1 MSRFYLKKPKS
12 HIYFSSKIIDS
23 IFKLCSVPKKLFN
36 TITSSVDKLDKHDCV
51 NIFLSEGA
59 GVDAIV
65 SEIELKGQTVN
76 RDAFGHIKLDEIN
89 PGAWFAKQFSK
100 KIGAEK
106 TLVQKSGYFA
116 RSAKPCKRD
125 LDLIFQSAEM
135 AVDSAING
143 ESGVIG
149 LDEYSDG
156 ELKCISF
163 DKIKGGGVID
173 DSTLQNV
180 MREIRVALLESD
192 VSLSVAKDFI
202 ENVKSK
208 AIGQEVIKSISP
220 DQMIIKIVN
229 DQLTALLG
237 SENDSLKLNAKTPVL
252 FLMVGLQGSGKT
264 TTSAKLARWIT
275 KNNNK
280 KIMMASL
287 DIYRPAAQEQLI
299 KLGADNDIA
308 TLESQ
313 ENKSPLQIAQIAIE
327 SAKKSNFDILIL
339 DSAGRNHIDT
349 KMMNEVKEI
358 SEKFNFSEI
367 LLVSDSMTGQDAV
380 NTAKNFSEQVNLT
393 GIILTRIDG
402 DSRGGAALSMRHVTQ
417 KPIKFMGTGEKID
430 DIEIF
435 HPDRIA
441 NRILGMG
448 DVVTLVEKASEEI
461 DEQEA
466 KQMQQK
472 FLKGRFTLLDYS
484 KQLDQ
489 LTKMGGIQS
498 VLKYLPGLS
507 GLKEKME
514 EKMENNDV
522 FKKQKAIINSMTPR
536 ERIHPELV
544 KASRKIRISKGSG
557 TNVQDINKLLKQ
569 FKKMSQMMKKM
580 GKNKNM
586 DSIMNSGQFGDIQ
599 NLINKNKPIQ

>member
-1 MSRFYLKKPKS
+1 MFENLTN
-12 HIYFSSKIIDS
+12 KIS
-23 IFKLCSVPKKLFN
+23 
-36 TITSSVDKLDKHDCV
+36 
-51 NIFLSEGA
+51 NI
-59 GVDAIV
+59 
-65 SEIELKGQTVN
+65 
-76 RDAFGHIKLDEIN
+76 
-89 PGAWFAKQFSK
+89 
-100 KIGAEK
+100 
-106 TLVQKSGYFA
+106 
-116 RSAKPCKRD
+116 
-125 LDLIFQSAEM
+125 
-135 AVDSAING
+135 
-143 ESGVIG
+143 
-149 LDEYSDG
+149 
-156 ELKCISF
+156 F
-163 DKIKGGGVID
+163 DKIKGSGVID
-173 DSTLQNV
+173 DSSLQNV
-180 MREIRVALLESD
+180 MREIRIALLESD

-229 DQLTALLG
+229 DQLTELLG

-308 TLESQ
+308 TLELQ
-313 ENKSPLQIAQIAIE
+313 ENKSPLQIANVAVE
-327 SAKKSNFDILIL
+327 SAKQSNFDILIL

-599 NLINKNKPIQ
+599 SLINKNKPIQ

>member
-1 MSRFYLKKPKS
+1 MFGNFTDRIL
-12 HIYFSSKIIDS
+12 
-23 IFKLCSVPKKLFN
+23 N
-36 TITSSVDKLDKHDCV
+36 T
-51 NIFLSEGA
+51 F
-59 GVDAIV
+59 DA
-65 SEIELKGQTVN
+65 LTGKGLLTEEDVTK
-76 RDAFGHIKLDEIN
+76 AL
-89 PGAWFAKQFSK
+89 
-100 KIGAEK
+100 
-106 TLVQKSGYFA
+106 
-116 RSAKPCKRD
+116 
-125 LDLIFQSAEM
+125 
-135 AVDSAING
+135 
-143 ESGVIG
+143 
-149 LDEYSDG
+149 
-156 ELKCISF
+156 
-163 DKIKGGGVID
+163 
-173 DSTLQNV
+173 
-180 MREIRVALLESD
+180 REIRVAMLEAD
-192 VSLSVAKDFI
+192 VPLAVAKDFVEKI
-202 ENVKSK
+202 KEK
-208 AIGQEVIKSISP
+208 AVGEKILKSIKP
-220 DQMIIKIVN
+220 GDMVVKIVR
-229 DQLTALLG
+229 DSLADLLG
-237 SENDSLKLNAKTPVL
+237 KDLPSESFDLSYKSAPSV
-252 FLMVGLQGSGKT
+252 FLLVGLQGSGKT
-264 TTSAKLARWIT
+264 TTAGKLSLLL
-275 KNNNK
+275 KNDK
-280 KIMMASL
+280 KKVLLSSL

-313 ENKSPLQIAQIAIE
+313 ENKSPLQIAQIAID

-580 GKNKNM
+580 GKNQNL
-586 DSIMNSGQFGDIQ
+586 DSLMNSDQLGDLK
-599 NLINKNKPIQ
+599 NLLNKNRPTH

>member
-1 MSRFYLKKPKS
+1 MFENLTN
-12 HIYFSSKIIDS
+12 KIS
-23 IFKLCSVPKKLFN
+23 
-36 TITSSVDKLDKHDCV
+36 
-51 NIFLSEGA
+51 NI
-59 GVDAIV
+59 
-65 SEIELKGQTVN
+65 
-76 RDAFGHIKLDEIN
+76 
-89 PGAWFAKQFSK
+89 
-100 KIGAEK
+100 
-106 TLVQKSGYFA
+106 
-116 RSAKPCKRD
+116 
-125 LDLIFQSAEM
+125 
-135 AVDSAING
+135 
-143 ESGVIG
+143 
-149 LDEYSDG
+149 
-156 ELKCISF
+156 F
-163 DKIKGGGVID
+163 DKIKGSGVID
-173 DSTLQNV
+173 DSSLQNV
-180 MREIRVALLESD
+180 MREIRIALLESD

-229 DQLTALLG
+229 DQLTELLG

-308 TLESQ
+308 TLELQ
-313 ENKSPLQIAQIAIE
+313 ENRSPLQIAQIAFE
-327 SAKKSNFDILIL
+327 AAKKSNFDILIL

-599 NLINKNKPIQ
+599 SLINKNKPIQ

>member
-1 MSRFYLKKPKS
+1 MFENLTN
-12 HIYFSSKIIDS
+12 KIS
-23 IFKLCSVPKKLFN
+23 
-36 TITSSVDKLDKHDCV
+36 
-51 NIFLSEGA
+51 NI
-59 GVDAIV
+59 
-65 SEIELKGQTVN
+65 
-76 RDAFGHIKLDEIN
+76 
-89 PGAWFAKQFSK
+89 
-100 KIGAEK
+100 
-106 TLVQKSGYFA
+106 
-116 RSAKPCKRD
+116 
-125 LDLIFQSAEM
+125 
-135 AVDSAING
+135 
-143 ESGVIG
+143 
-149 LDEYSDG
+149 
-156 ELKCISF
+156 F
-163 DKIKGGGVID
+163 DKIKGSGVID
-173 DSTLQNV
+173 DSSLQNV
-180 MREIRVALLESD
+180 MREIRIALLESD

-229 DQLTALLG
+229 DQLTELLG

-313 ENKSPLQIAQIAIE
+313 ENKSPLQIARIAIE

-599 NLINKNKPIQ
+599 SLINKNKPIQ

>member
-1 MSRFYLKKPKS
+1 MFENL
-12 HIYFSSKIIDS
+12 
-23 IFKLCSVPKKLFN
+23 
-36 TITSSVDKLDKHDCV
+36 T
-51 NIFLSEGA
+51 
-59 GVDAIV
+59 
-65 SEIELKGQTVN
+65 
-76 RDAFGHIKLDEIN
+76 
-89 PGAWFAKQFSK
+89 K
-100 KIGAEK
+100 KI
-106 TLVQKSGYFA
+106 SN
-116 RSAKPCKRD
+116 
-125 LDLIFQSAEM
+125 I
-135 AVDSAING
+135 
-143 ESGVIG
+143 
-149 LDEYSDG
+149 
-156 ELKCISF
+156 F
-163 DKIKGGGVID
+163 DKIKGSGVID
-173 DSTLQNV
+173 DSYLQNV

-229 DQLTALLG
+229 DQLTELLG

-308 TLESQ
+308 TLELQ
-313 ENKSPLQIAQIAIE
+313 ENKSPLQIAQIAFE
-327 SAKKSNFDILIL
+327 AAKKSNFDILIL

-599 NLINKNKPIQ
+599 SLINKNKPIQ